1 MTAEKELLSPGDVM
15 QRGTQRNGTVNGTEV
30 TGADARDVT
39 GITQYTDVEGVS
51 QHTSN
56 PEYTGTTVTQL
67 SLQSSGNSAKLP
79 SMSASNGSG
88 ARESHGLTQYTDVT
102 GLSQYTE
109 ESNVGLSE
117 YSCSDVTGLT
127 QHTLNTDMS
136 HLTQYSDTA
145 SFQYGSADPI
155 PNSSR
160 SAFKPLSR
168 DSTDFEMTASLSERL
183 GLRDS
188 IGSDVSHA
196 SSSHRSRQSVNG
208 NEQSLKGSGESI
220 GSTSSSKHSEASVGK
235 VVRGAGLKDYMTL
248 EERQILIGGDFNNH
262 NEAQPLQVTDMR
274 NIQRPTLEGAAD
286 DNGKSNDRKLATGNK
301 ASSVTATGSEI
312 SSTDYNQ
319 LDLFAQV
326 SDKEVRNQL
335 M

>member
-1 MTAEKELLSPGDVM
+1 MTAEKEPPSPTDVM
-15 QRGTQRNGTVNGTEV
+15 QRGTQRNGAVNGED
-30 TGADARDVT
+30 GSAEARDMT

-67 SLQSSGNSAKLP
+67 SLQNSGNSSAKVPL
-79 SMSASNGSG
+79 MSATNGSG
-88 ARESHGLTQYTDVT
+88 GRESIGLTQYTDVT

-117 YSCSDVTGLT
+117 YTCSDVTGLT
-127 QHTLNTDMS
+127 QHTDMS
-136 HLTQYSDTA
+136 HLTQYSDTT
-145 SFQYGSADPI
+145 SFQHGTAD

-188 IGSDVSHA
+188 IGSEAANA
-196 SSSHRSRQSVNG
+196 SSSYQFRQSVDG
-208 NEQSLKGSGESI
+208 HDQSLKGSRESVT
-220 GSTSSSKHSEASVGK
+220 STSNSKQSEASVGK
-235 VVRGAGLKDYMTL
+235 VIRGAGMKDYMTL
-248 EERQILIGGDFNNH
+248 EERQKLIGGDFNNH
-262 NEAQPLQVTDMR
+262 NEAQPHQVTDMR
-274 NIQRPTLEGAAD
+274 NIQRPSLEGAAD
-286 DNGKSNDRKLATGNK
+286 DNEKSNDRKLAAGNR
-301 ASSVTATGSEI
+301 AISAGTGSEI

-319 LDLFAQV
+319 LDLFA
-326 SDKEVRNQL
+326 DKEVRNQP